1 MECVVERYLAELV
14 RAARQTLG
22 SNLVAAYGAGS
33 IALGAYQPGRS
44 DIDVALVC
52 EDALGLEQKQTL
64 VSRLRHEALP
74 CPARGLELVLYRRTV
89 AQSGTP
95 EPGFEVELNTGA
107 RMEFRATYTVR
118 DRPAADGQFWYALDR
133 GILHQSG
140 YVLYGP
146 PASEMF
152 ADLSPV
158 DLRALLV
165 EALSWWLARP
175 TPPSDEPAPGAEDAV
190 LGACRSLV
198 RFRDG
203 EWLSKDAAGR
213 RLLENGIAPELI
225 ERCLQ
230 ARRGDAPPSA
240 AEARAFQQQVL
251 DEIRASSPR
260 GTSTPDDLISG
271 PSV

>member
-1 MECVVERYLAELV
+1 MDSEAEHYLGELV
-14 RAARQTLG
+14 EVARRILG
-22 SNLVAAYGAGS
+22 TNLIAAYGAGS
-33 IALGAYQPGRS
+33 IALDAYEPGRS

-52 EDALGLEQKQTL
+52 EDALDLEQKQTL
-64 VSRLRHEALP
+64 VSWLRHEALP
-74 CPARGLELVLYRRTV
+74 CPARGLELVLYRRAV

-107 RMEFRATYTVR
+107 RMDFRATYASD
-118 DRPAADGQFWYALDR
+118 DRPAADGRFWYALDR
-133 GILHQSG
+133 SILHQCG
-140 YVLYGP
+140 YVLFGP

-152 ADLSPV
+152 AEPSPAG
-158 DLRALLV
+158 LRALLV

-175 TPPSDEPAPGAEDAV
+175 TPARDEPAPGTEDAV

-198 RFRDG
+198 RVRDG
-203 EWLSKDAAGR
+203 LWLSKDAAGR
-213 RLLENGIAPELI
+213 RLLADGIAPALI

-230 ARRGDAPPSA
+230 ARRGGTPPSG

-251 DEIRASSPR
+251 EVIRAWSPR
-260 GTSTPDDLISG
+260 GPSTPGDLVPG